1 MVVIVSLTQAS
12 KCLWIMSDD
21 DGLHAVG
28 NGGLPRIVL
37 SHALVSATLV
47 QRNTISMLLP
57 YSLPSERTKS
67 LTDGCGIVCALQYFG
82 IGDR

>member
-1 MVVIVSLTQAS
+1 MVIVSLAQAS
-12 KCLWIMSDD
+12 KCVRIMPDD
-21 DGLHAVG
+21 HGLHAIG

-57 YSLPSERTKS
+57 YSLPSERAKS
-67 LTDGCGIVCALQYFG
+67 LTDGCGIFCTLQHFG